1 MKMQMILTKV
11 YRSSS
16 LVIVAVVLL
25 LCLICKWPVFMI
37 MVAMLASIAISSP
50 ATISLH
56 LMMWL
61 SHRVNLEKG
70 FVWMMLFASI
80 PLLSL
85 ITAFLFAHYVPGK
98 VWFLLPLGMLGGYV
112 GIFTQGFA
120 IAKFFNSDKDEREED
135 YTID

>member
-1 MKMQMILTKV
+1 MQMILTKV

-25 LCLICKWPVFMI
+25 LCLICKWPLFMI
-37 MVAMLASIAISSP
+37 MVAILASVAISSP

-56 LMMWL
+56 FMVWL
-61 SHRVNLEKG
+61 SHKLNLERG
-70 FVWMMLFASI
+70 FAWMILFASI

-85 ITAFLFAHYVPGK
+85 IAACLFAHYVPGK
-98 VWFLLPLGMLGGYV
+98 VWFVLPLGMLGGYV
-112 GIFTQGFA
+112 GIFTQGLA
-120 IAKFFNSDKDEREED
+120 ISKLFNQDKNEREEN